1 MKAIAEWSK
10 RSLIFEPDGQ
20 KSWFVSHAALPIA
33 DHIADDCYRIY
44 FSGRDDMGRAQIG
57 YFDVDVTTPNDVLR
71 ISDAPVL
78 GLGELGCFDD
88 AGVTS
93 SWIVNHRGRKY
104 LYYSGWTRAVSIP
117 FYFFIG
123 LAISEDEGRSF
134 RRISLAPILERNA
147 VDPYLTGSPCV
158 RIEGGTWRM
167 WYVSGTGWA
176 PAPGNPT
183 HRYHIKYAESKD
195 GIRWNRRGLVCIDY
209 ATADEYAIAR
219 PTVIKDG
226 RTYRMWFCC
235 RGDAYRL
242 GYAESSD
249 GIRWKRDDTL
259 AGLARS
265 PAGWDSE
272 MIAYPFV
279 FRHGNDLHLLYNGN
293 GYGRTGIGS
302 AVVSSRKV
310 P

>member
-1 MKAIAEWSK
+1 
-10 RSLIFEPDGQ
+10 
-20 KSWFVSHAALPIA
+20 
-33 DHIADDCYRIY
+33 
-44 FSGRDDMGRAQIG
+44 MGRAQIG

-78 GLGELGCFDD
+78 SLGELGCFDD

-104 LYYSGWTRAVSIP
+104 LYYSGWTRGVSIP
-117 FYFFIG
+117 FLFLHRAGDQRGRRPLVSKNLTCADPREEHRRPVPDRIALRPHRRRH
-123 LAISEDEGRSF
+123 LAYVVCLGHRVGAGAWKPH
-134 RRISLAPILERNA
+134 APLSHQIR
-147 VDPYLTGSPCV
+147 
-158 RIEGGTWRM
+158 RIEGR
-167 WYVSGTGWA
+167 
-176 PAPGNPT
+176 NPLEPE
-183 HRYHIKYAESKD
+183 RA
-195 GIRWNRRGLVCIDY
+195 RGASTT

-259 AGLARS
+259 AGLAPS
-265 PAGWDSE
+265 AAGWDSE
-272 MIAYPFV
+272 IDRLPVRLPA
-279 FRHGNDLHLLYNGN
+279 R
-293 GYGRTGIGS
+293 
-302 AVVSSRKV
+302 
-310 P
+310 

>member
-78 GLGELGCFDD
+78 SLGELGCFDD

-104 LYYSGWTRAVSIP
+104 LYYSGWTRGVSIP

-147 VDPYLTGSPCV
+147 VDPHLTGSPCV
-158 RIEGGTWRM
+158 LIEGGTWRM

-259 AGLARS
+259 AGLAPS
-265 PAGWDSE
+265 AAGWDSE

-279 FRHGNDLHLLYNGN
+279 FRHGDDLHLLYNGN

-302 AVVSSRKV
+302 AVVSSRKAR
-310 P
+310 